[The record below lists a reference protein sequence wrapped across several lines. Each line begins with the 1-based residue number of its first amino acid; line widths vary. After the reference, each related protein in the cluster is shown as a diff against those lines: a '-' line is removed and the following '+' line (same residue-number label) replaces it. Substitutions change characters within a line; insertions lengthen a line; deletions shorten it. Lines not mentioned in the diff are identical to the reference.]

1 MVSDDLLNAFK
12 RKMRITYDIDDD
24 NLRETLGRSLA
35 VIKANC
41 GNFDVDSDDY
51 GRFLVL
57 EHARYSIND
66 DAEFFMEN
74 FAQDL
79 NSYAFELKKKEVDLD
94 E

>member
-1 MVSDDLLNAFK
+1 MVSDDLLNDFK

-24 NLRETLGRSLA
+24 NLRAILERSLV
-35 VIKANC
+35 VITSTC
-41 GNFDVDSDDY
+41 GDFDVEQEKY

-57 EHARYSIND
+57 EHARYSFNE

-74 FAQDL
+74 FKHDL
-79 NSYAFELKKKEVDLD
+79 KLFAFELKKKEVITD